1 MIRLSMRELDME
13 RSTENEPVQTF
24 RTVDKLKPGQIVPV
38 ELAFWPTSM
47 VFHKGETLELVIA
60 GYDFMPDRPMDR
72 PTKNFDSRGTQII
85 HTGGQYDS
93 YLLLPDA
100 GEV

>member
-1 MIRLSMRELDME
+1 
-13 RSTENEPVQTF
+13 
-24 RTVDKLKPGQIVPV
+24 
-38 ELAFWPTSM
+38 
-47 VFHKGETLELVIA
+47 
-60 GYDFMPDRPMDR
+60 MDR